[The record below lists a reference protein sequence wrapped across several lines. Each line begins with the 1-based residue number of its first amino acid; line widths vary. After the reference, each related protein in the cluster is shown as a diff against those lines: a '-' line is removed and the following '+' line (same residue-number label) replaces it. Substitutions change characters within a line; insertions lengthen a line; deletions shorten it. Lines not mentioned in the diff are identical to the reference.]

1 MKRVL
6 ITEDDG
12 LIAAIYRDS
21 FEKEGFS
28 AEVASDGAVAIQRLK
43 GNPPDV
49 VVLDLMLPNVN
60 GVEVLKFIRSQEK
73 LERLPVIVMSN
84 AFAGELGRE
93 ATAAGATK
101 IFAKN
106 ACGPKRLMKE
116 VRELLADIAFT
127 PSEIAVSHDTALILR
142 DFRKEVTIAMPVRV
156 AAVRRLVEGLAGDH
170 LNPERLLAMHR
181 AVHQLAGIVSLAGPS
196 GTAHLAGALDAM
208 TKELHSNPQTMSLSS
223 LRTIVEAL
231 RILDSLST
239 RRAPHLND
247 GVPSSLILVVDDDA
261 GSREATC
268 AALEQAHLR
277 ALAVGDPQLA
287 LKLARDNRFNLLLT
301 DVGMPEMNGLEF
313 SKKFHATPLN
323 AYTTAI
329 FVADLDEFEAHA
341 GPVSRTSLNFIS
353 KPILAPELA
362 VKALTELLRESASAL
377 T

>member
-28 AEVASDGAVAIQRLK
+28 AEVAPDGVVAIQRLK

-60 GVEVLKFIRSQEK
+60 GVEVLKYIRSQQR
-73 LERLPVIVMSN
+73 LEGLPVIVMSN
-84 AFAGELGRE
+84 AFAGALGRE

-116 VRELLADIAFT
+116 VRDLLAATAFAPAEMT
-127 PSEIAVSHDTALILR
+127 VSNDTAFILK
-142 DFRKEVTIAMPVRV
+142 DFRKEVSIAMPVRV
-156 AAVRRLVEGLAGDH
+156 AAVRRLVEGLVGDH
-170 LNPERLLAMHR
+170 SNPERLLALHR
-181 AVHQLAGIVSLAGPS
+181 AVHQLAGIVSLAGFG

-208 TKELHSNPQTMSLSS
+208 IKELHSKPQTMSPSS
-223 LRTIVEAL
+223 LRTILDAL
-231 RILDSLST
+231 RILDSS
-239 RRAPHLND
+239 RAAPQLGD
-247 GVPSSLILVVDDDA
+247 VIPSPLILVVDDD
-261 GSREATC
+261 GDSRKSTC

-287 LKLARDNRFNLLLT
+287 LNLAADNRFNLLLT
-301 DVGMPEMNGLEF
+301 DVGMPDMNGFELC
-313 SKKFHATPLN
+313 KKFHATSTN
-323 AYTTAI
+323 AETPAI
-329 FVADLDEFEAHA
+329 FVAPLDEFEAQA
-341 GPVSRTSLNFIS
+341 GPASRSSLNFIA

-362 VKALTELLRESASAL
+362 VKVLTDLLRETA
-377 T
+377 

>member
-28 AEVASDGAVAIQRLK
+28 AEVAPDGAIAIQRLK

-60 GVEVLKFIRSQEK
+60 GVEVLKYIRSQQR
-73 LERLPVIVMSN
+73 LEALPVIVMSN
-84 AFAGELGRE
+84 AFAGALGKE

-116 VRELLADIAFT
+116 VRDLLAATAFA
-127 PSEIAVSHDTALILR
+127 PAEMAVSNDTAFILK
-142 DFRKEVTIAMPVRV
+142 DFRKEVSIAMPVRV

-170 LNPERLLAMHR
+170 SNAERLLALHR
-181 AVHQLAGIVSLAGPS
+181 AVHQLASIVSLAGFS
-196 GTAHLAGALDAM
+196 ATAHLTGALDAM
-208 TKELHSNPQTMSLSS
+208 IKELHSKPQMMSPSS
-223 LRTIVEAL
+223 LRTIVDAL

-239 RRAPHLND
+239 RSAPQLGD
-247 GVPSSLILVVDDDA
+247 GIPSPLILVVDDDEA
-261 GSREATC
+261 SRKSTC

-277 ALAVGDPQLA
+277 ALAVGEPQLA
-287 LKLARDNRFNLLLT
+287 LNLAADNRFNLLLT
-301 DVGMPEMNGLEF
+301 DVGMPDMNGFELC
-313 SKKFHATPLN
+313 KKFHATSTN
-323 AYTTAI
+323 ADTPVI
-329 FVADLDEFEAHA
+329 FVASLNEFEVQA
-341 GPVSRTSLNFIS
+341 GPASRSSLNFIA

-362 VKALTELLRESASAL
+362 VKALTDLLRESA
-377 T
+377 